1 MFKGLS
7 LGKDAKIEPAKD
19 KSTKKSK
26 QELIQEELK
35 MRDNDSAKSTAESSL
50 KLVKHKAFLGKW
62 VPILVLGPFAWTM
75 CCLFNLF
82 WGTIV
87 SEALYFCSDL
97 STCYQN
103 LEISTSSGDSI
114 TSEKDICG
122 PPRDFVRYHT
132 WTGFLYLLWQMLLF
146 FSPIVGCTYCSFKSI
161 NTLIAAT
168 VLFGVIFLG
177 GLLFALAIEG
187 DAELCVRGFSLFR
200 FIF

>member
-1 MFKGLS
+1 
-7 LGKDAKIEPAKD
+7 
-19 KSTKKSK
+19 
-26 QELIQEELK
+26 
-35 MRDNDSAKSTAESSL
+35 MRDNKNAKATAESSM

-62 VPILVLGPFAWTM
+62 VPILVLGPFAWTL

-103 LEISTSSGDSI
+103 LEISTSSGDSV

-132 WTGFLYLLWQMLLF
+132 WTGFLYLLWQMLVF

-168 VLFGVIFLG
+168 ALFGVIFLG

-187 DAELCVRGFSLFR
+187 DAELCVRSSVYVCSRICSFTDFFSISHRETIMRSIRCILP
-200 FIF
+200 